1 MEIILKRIAKKNTYT
16 IGRLFIVKS
25 EEGSVKN
32 SCASVADKDG
42 TLDMKPV
49 VVREILPGKHLDDKR
64 IVRAEVDESLL
75 TKEHYFCDTL
85 EPTWRNLLGIEL
97 KPEEVNARYSRQ
109 SGKKARKI
117 PGKTAIP
124 EGSYPVLVTKSPRF
138 KQWLPLLQGV
148 PGFEGIRIH
157 AGNYPD
163 DTQGCILVGENK
175 FKGMVVNSRIWLK
188 RLIDRI
194 AEARKRDE
202 AVWITII

>member
-1 MEIILKRIAKKNTYT
+1 MVR
-16 IGRLFIVKS
+16 
-25 EEGSVKN
+25 
-32 SCASVADKDG
+32 
-42 TLDMKPV
+42 
-49 VVREILPGKHLDDKR
+49 REILPGKHLDDKR
-64 IVRAEVDESLL
+64 IVRAEVDETQLAP
-75 TKEHYFCDTL
+75 EHYFYDTL

-148 PGFEGIRIH
+148 PGFEGIHIH

-175 FKGMVVNSRIWLK
+175 FQGMVVNSRQWLK
-188 RLIDRI
+188 QLIARI
-194 AEARKRDE
+194 TEARERE
-202 AVWITII
+202 ETVWITII